1 MRRSLLFMIVIP
13 ILASCLACSEGPKA
27 PKPVIGPGVKR
38 NIADLDLMMK
48 DLHSLMFAGPFTEKQ
63 ATEVSAMMTQVSA
76 MMKEMSGPEGERLA
90 AQNEQKLKEMRQRLE
105 VIREQLKKQNPPS
118 P

>member
-1 MRRSLLFMIVIP
+1 MRRGLLFLLVIL
-13 ILASCLACSEGPKA
+13 ILTSCIACSQGPPA
-27 PKPVIGPGVKR
+27 PKPVIGPGVKQ

-48 DLHSLMFAGPFTEKQ
+48 DLHALMFQGPFTEQQ
-63 ATEVSAMMTQVSA
+63 ATEVSSMMTQVSL

-90 AQNEQKLKEMRQRLE
+90 SRNEQKLKEMRHRLE
-105 VIREQLKKQNPPS
+105 RIKEQIKNQNQPS